1 MLKIA
6 VENGKGGVG
15 KTTTAINLA
24 ASLPFAK
31 VLIVDIDPQGSA
43 VAWMEMVGDH
53 PKLDFMVLSTV
64 DEIAQIPGIE
74 GYGAVV
80 IDTIGS
86 MHGTVELLQAAIE
99 VADLVVI
106 PIEPAFLS
114 VNPLLTTVAFVQAL
128 GKPYRVLV
136 SRVHP
141 SGTAKGMHDAL
152 DEHGIKYVNAY
163 VRSYVA
169 VADLPAE
176 GKVITDLGDHSSP
189 GARNAKS
196 DFNALSLEVM
206 EIVDSLEKV
215 G

>member
-1 MLKIA
+1 MLVIT

-15 KTTTAINLA
+15 KTTIAINLA

-31 VLIVDIDPQGSA
+31 VLVVDIDPQGSA
-43 VAWMEMVGDH
+43 SSWMEMVGDH
-53 PKLDFMVLSTV
+53 SKLDFMVLSTV
-64 DEIAQIPGIE
+64 DEVAQIRSIE
-74 GYGAVV
+74 GYGAIV

-86 MHGTVELLQAAIE
+86 MHQTVELLRATIE

-114 VNPLLTTVAFVQAL
+114 VDPLRTTVAFVEAL
-128 GKPYRVLV
+128 ERPYRVLV

-141 SGTAKGMHDAL
+141 SATATGPHRMLEAV
-152 DEHGIKYVNAY
+152 GFKYLNAY
-163 VRSYVA
+163 IRSYVA
-169 VADLPAE
+169 IADLPAE

-189 GARNAKS
+189 TSRNAKA
-196 DFNALSLEVM
+196 DFNALSLEIM
-206 EIVDSLEKV
+206 ETVDSLEKV